1 MGLFIIFLLMTFA
14 LVALGFGLWWFGSKV
29 KISIKRKESMFE
41 IEQEAH
47 KKIKK
52 EIQEDKEN
60 E

>member
-1 MGLFIIFLLMTFA
+1 MTAA
-14 LVALGFGLWWFGSKV
+14 LVALGFGIWWLGSKV
-29 KISIKRKESMFE
+29 HISIKRRESMFE

-52 EIQEDKEN
+52 EIQEGKEN

>member
-1 MGLFIIFLLMTFA
+1 MGLFIIFLLMTSA